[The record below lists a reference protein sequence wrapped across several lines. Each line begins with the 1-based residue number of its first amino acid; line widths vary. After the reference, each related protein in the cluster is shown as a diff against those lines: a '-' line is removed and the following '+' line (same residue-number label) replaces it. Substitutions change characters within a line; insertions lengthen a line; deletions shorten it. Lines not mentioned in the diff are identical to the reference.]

1 MLVSKYGG
9 RDAFLKTFNPDYQ
22 RKICDSQD
30 LCFFGD
36 YPTITDTRLAYGKNA
51 PVMWLV
57 PQLYN
62 LSEYCGCRDKLQGK
76 PLEEC
81 AFVISTE
88 FRYLKISEL
97 MLFFYRFK
105 TGRYGRFYGS
115 VDPLII
121 TESLR
126 KFCEER
132 WYAYER
138 AAEQR
143 RQQEAEK
150 SKEGAITR
158 EEWLRM
164 KQQDNKTKT
173 T

>member
-1 MLVSKYGG
+1 
-9 RDAFLKTFNPDYQ
+9 
-22 RKICDSQD
+22 
-30 LCFFGD
+30 
-36 YPTITDTRLAYGKNA
+36 
-51 PVMWLV
+51 MWLV

-62 LSEYCGCRDKLQGK
+62 LSEYCGCKEKLQGK

-81 AFVISTE
+81 AFIISTE
-88 FRYLKISEL
+88 FYYLKVSEL

-132 WYAYER
+132 WHTYER
-138 AAEQR
+138 AEEQR
-143 RQQEAEK
+143 RQQEEEDAK
-150 SKEGAITR
+150 KGAVTR

-164 KQQDNKTKT
+164 KEEKEKTAT

>member
-88 FRYLKISEL
+88 FSYLKISEL

-126 KFCEER
+126 KFCDER
-132 WYAYER
+132 WCAYER
-138 AAEQR
+138 HG
-143 RQQEAEK
+143 QELMEK
-150 SKEGAITR
+150 KEAGYRNGAVSY
-158 EEWLRM
+158 EEYQKL
-164 KQQDNKTKT
+164 KQEGKI
-173 T
+173 